1 MIHQP
6 VPWDRR
12 WRLEFVEL
20 RGGLTLPVEILEFA
34 LNIEN
39 RGLRLQ
45 ADGEILRVTSEKG
58 KPELLVGEMAF
69 IRSRKRH
76 LLAVASY
83 LPPQPIV
90 ALGGT

>member
-20 RGGLTLPVEILEFA
+20 RGGLTIPVEILEFA
-34 LNIEN
+34 LALEN
-39 RGLRLQ
+39 RGLRFQ
-45 ADGEILRVTSEKG
+45 ADGDVLRVTSEKG

-69 IRSRKRH
+69 IRSRKAH
-76 LLAVASY
+76 LMAMASY
-83 LPPQPIV
+83 QPP
-90 ALGGT
+90 A